1 MHMNDDN
8 QLMRA
13 GLEEEVLD
21 VAEKNIDLTATMV
34 AVAQTILMNLYFS
47 RNALAVK
54 ARSYKDVVK
63 ICWLA
68 T

>member
-21 VAEKNIDLTATMV
+21 VAEKNIDLTATMI
-34 AVAQTILMNLYFS
+34 AVA
-47 RNALAVK
+47 
-54 ARSYKDVVK
+54 
-63 ICWLA
+63 
-68 T
+68 